1 MIKLRFF
8 CFRIVSWFA
17 LCMCSKMRK
26 RDTLAARR
34 PDQGDWVEHAKL
46 VGPLGGSVARFGGIG
61 EHDVA
66 Y

>member
-1 MIKLRFF
+1 
-8 CFRIVSWFA
+8 
-17 LCMCSKMRK
+17 MCSKMRK
-26 RDTLAARR
+26 GDTLAARR